1 MDRVLNTVGRL
12 DGNTCLAYGD
22 RFFFSPAG
30 QERQTKFHQ
39 GKKYLLQT
47 RKQTWKG
54 SPRECAGMLVILFKN
69 RSTKISL
76 N

>member
-47 RKQTWKG
+47 RKQTGKVA
-54 SPRECAGMLVILFKN
+54 RVNARACLLFCLK
-69 RSTKISL
+69 TGLPK
-76 N
+76 